1 MGFSRQ
7 EHWSGLP
14 LPSLDPTPRH
24 SDSIDL
30 GQGLAFKTVIALR
43 EFGYIARVKK
53 ALEPDY
59 LASNPDAITYQLC
72 NLGQVT

>member
-1 MGFSRQ
+1 M
-7 EHWSGLP
+7 
-14 LPSLDPTPRH
+14 PSLDPTPRH